1 VIAVTARLT
10 WDKPGTATIT
20 RVDGEKVE
28 LVSSIPFAPGSRPE
42 ATLAPGGQRIW
53 IKIHGSHRL
62 PDGNFQVAGRL
73 INATRDLRAVLERA
87 LEESAP

>member
-1 VIAVTARLT
+1 MTALLT

-42 ATLAPGGQRIW
+42 ATLAPGAERIW
-53 IKIHGSHRL
+53 IKVHGSHRL
-62 PDGNFQVAGRL
+62 PDGNFKVEGRL
-73 INATRDLRAVLERA
+73 INLTRDLRAVLERA
-87 LEESAP
+87 LAEPAP